1 MFKGKPMRTATNPWY
16 NPSYCGSKPVL
27 SYDGRCL
34 LSYRG
39 VEIYKNAA
47 GSWDYLLGDCA
58 IAQRGGFDAEKS
70 KAMID
75 EMLAG
80 ECSLLS
86 KEVQA
91 HIAQYMKSIPA
102 TA

>member
-1 MFKGKPMRTATNPWY
+1 MHKGKPMRTAINLWHNPI
-16 NPSYCGSKPVL
+16 NSDSKPVL
-27 SYDGRCL
+27 SYEGRCL

-39 VEIYKNAA
+39 VEIYKNPA
-47 GSWDYLLGDCA
+47 GSWDYLLSDCA
-58 IAQRGGFDAEKS
+58 IAQRGGFDAERS

-80 ECSLLS
+80 QCPLLS
-86 KEVQA
+86 KEVKA
-91 HIAQYMKSIPA
+91 HIAQHMKSIPA